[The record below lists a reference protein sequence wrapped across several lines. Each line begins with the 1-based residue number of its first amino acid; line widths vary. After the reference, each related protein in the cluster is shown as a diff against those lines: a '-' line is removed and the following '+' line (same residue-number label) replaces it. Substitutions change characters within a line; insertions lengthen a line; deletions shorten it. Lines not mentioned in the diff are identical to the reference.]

1 MIKNKSGVW
10 GELYTARYL
19 RDNKYDIISSDYACR
34 AGEIDIVAMKN
45 NTLCFVE
52 VKARSENALLRPAD
66 AVDKEKRKR
75 IILAARNFLSFS
87 KLDCKTRFDV
97 CEIILS
103 DDFEVK
109 SLNYIE
115 NAFQA
120 DRL

>member
-97 CEIILS
+97 CEVILS
-103 DDFEVK
+103 DDFKVK